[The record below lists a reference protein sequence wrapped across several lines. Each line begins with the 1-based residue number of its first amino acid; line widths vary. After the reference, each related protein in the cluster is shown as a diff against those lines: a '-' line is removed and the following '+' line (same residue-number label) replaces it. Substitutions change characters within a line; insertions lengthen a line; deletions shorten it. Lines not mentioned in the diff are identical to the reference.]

1 MSKCAKPVVVHN
13 GLGTLLSIIE
23 VHKRFGNADNTCD
36 RSTFRDTV
44 RDIQLCSRYCI
55 FKYCRFMVSN
65 TIQMY
70 FSLDA
75 YGKSLLHFS
84 LAEKKTQVKPIHL
97 PQFHF
102 VGTSEIHERDE
113 GILCS

>member
-1 MSKCAKPVVVHN
+1 MRIIPV
-13 GLGTLLSIIE
+13 T
-23 VHKRFGNADNTCD
+23 DQ
-36 RSTFRDTV
+36 RSAIQYEIFSYAVDTAS
-44 RDIQLCSRYCI
+44 LN
-55 FKYCRFMVSN
+55 CRFMVSN

-75 YGKSLLHFS
+75 YGKSLLNFS